1 MKLFI
6 FFEFIVILP
15 YILAAPAQAY
25 IDPATGSMVIQAV
38 IAAVAAVSVSIG
50 IFWRRLKSFFGR
62 VFGRHRGGDDTNAG

>member
-1 MKLFI
+1 MKAFM
-6 FFEFIVILP
+6 VIQLVAFLP
-15 YILAAPAQAY
+15 YVLVSPAQAY

-62 VFGRHRGGDDTNAG
+62 VFGRHRGGDDANAG